1 MGGYAGLC
9 DGLGGATEH
18 RGDGTPHV
26 HGFINLA
33 NAYQHR
39 TLEDIALMIE
49 KDMLKLDDIVAF
61 VDRFAKEDHYDN
73 DAHQNNLD
81 ELEKDFVAN
90 HTSPTNVFMMA
101 KPECLYQSDPTISLW
116 SDGKSEA
123 ASKTAA
129 TLYNQ
134 EYKKDVQYVFSRV
147 QHHWHA
153 LQDGKRVPL
162 RYCRCKIG
170 KNSCGCKQGYP

>member
-1 MGGYAGLC
+1 
-9 DGLGGATEH
+9 
-18 RGDGTPHV
+18 
-26 HGFINLA
+26 
-33 NAYQHR
+33 
-39 TLEDIALMIE
+39 
-49 KDMLKLDDIVAF
+49 MLKLDDIVAF

-129 TLYNQ
+129 TLNRRAVCIQ
-134 EYKKDVQYVFSRV
+134 SRATPLACFAGR
-147 QHHWHA
+147 QA
-153 LQDGKRVPL
+153 CSSPILQT
-162 RYCRCKIG
+162 
-170 KNSCGCKQGYP
+170 